1 MTDPMGDVFLSYRH
15 SHQDL
20 AAALDQSLREHG
32 IPIWRDVRD
41 VGPDPLQGQ
50 IIEDLDDPELAGG
63 IVLVTEDVVDSEIIL
78 EVELLGLYD
87 RWQADDEFF
96 VVVVLAPDVGYDDA
110 ERIIAES
117 PSPYDFSQWYMESL
131 KSNADTDGP
140 PALDAV
146 VTAVLERRLEA
157 IHNTLG
163 DEEPIECSLDTYDP
177 PAYPEP
183 LGLTIDWSHHFDETL
198 LAASVWNGRL
208 HPALTTVIDQLQ
220 QTVPGRS
227 LRFRGST
234 HLPAAFATGNALQT
248 PRGIDA
254 AWMQSDGTG
263 GLTRWTN
270 TQGADESDLHASL
283 ERRDVTGSDLAVF
296 ASISDD
302 VASEVGQTKS
312 SLPNFNGILELAF
325 DAEQPPEL
333 IPSQAAHAA
342 TVFRQELRDALNE
355 FSNTSTVHLFMA
367 GPALRSYSVSRQTRY
382 PRFKPMFWIRRT
394 DPESI
399 DPLSDYRNS
408 WPHEGALHLCEHQ
421 IVK

>member
-41 VGPDPLQGQ
+41 VGPDPLQEQ

-78 EVELLGLYD
+78 EVELPGLYD

-110 ERIIAES
+110 ERILAES

-131 KSNADTDGP
+131 KINADTDGP
-140 PALDAV
+140 PAFDAV
-146 VTAVLERRLEA
+146 VTAVLEKRLEA

-177 PAYPEP
+177 PAYPES
-183 LGLTIDWSHHFDETL
+183 LGLTIDWSHHFDEAL
-198 LAASVWNGRL
+198 PAASVWNGRL
-208 HPALTTVIDQLQ
+208 YPALTTVIDQLQ
-220 QTVPGRS
+220 QTAPGRS

-234 HLPAAFATGNALQT
+234 HLPAAFATGHALQT
-248 PRGIDA
+248 TRGIDA
-254 AWMQSDGTG
+254 AWLQPDGNG
-263 GLTRWTN
+263 GLAQWTN
-270 TQGADESDLHASL
+270 TRDADESGLHASL

-302 VASEVGQTKS
+302 VASEVGRTKS
-312 SLPNFNGILELAF
+312 NLPAFNGILKLAL
-325 DAEQPPEL
+325 DAEPSPTL
-333 IPSQAAHAA
+333 TASQAAHAA
-342 TVFRQELRDALNE
+342 TVFRRELRDALNE
-355 FSNTSTVHLFMA
+355 FSNTSTVHLFIA
-367 GPALRSYSVSRQTRY
+367 GPAGLAFLFGQQTNTLPSIQTYVLDTADGPRAYRPAITLR
-382 PRFKPMFWIRRT
+382 
-394 DPESI
+394 
-399 DPLSDYRNS
+399 
-408 WPHEGALHLCEHQ
+408 
-421 IVK
+421 